1 VLDAIIDYGG
11 ALVVVVENKVAES
24 DDYQAR
30 HLDLA
35 GACVRIGEKQARV
48 EVVWRQVI
56 ESLVSLQEKR
66 LVNGAEAV
74 LLEDFLTYVED
85 YFPSLGPL
93 RTLALCRRNYG
104 RMERRLRQLLA
115 ETAEANAVWSSYRPM
130 VRLRSDLVAHAY
142 LGVDD
147 DVKLVEL
154 SAFPADTL
162 GQARILYERPDV
174 VDALAALD
182 DRPEWSV
189 TPNFHFGFTQRN
201 YCWTRGEIGTDEYLR
216 LWRERVPAGEGAV
229 GRDSWDSYWRELV
242 ELGVADPRDRAE
254 FDRHFTETDRASA
267 SPRPGLWIRRR
278 WPVADAEALDQAR
291 ALTGEIREALGELL
305 AVCDASIE
313 RVEAVE

>member
-201 YCWTRGEIGTDEYLR
+201 YCWTRTCACGGSESPPA
-216 LWRERVPAGEGAV
+216 RVPSVAILGIPTGA
-229 GRDSWDSYWRELV
+229 SWLSSVLPTR
-242 ELGVADPRDRAE
+242 GTARSSTA
-254 FDRHFTETDRASA
+254 T
-267 SPRPGLWIRRR
+267 SPRRTGRRR
-278 WPVADAEALDQAR
+278 AR
-291 ALTGEIREALGELL
+291 APAYGFVVAGL
-305 AVCDASIE
+305 
-313 RVEAVE
+313 